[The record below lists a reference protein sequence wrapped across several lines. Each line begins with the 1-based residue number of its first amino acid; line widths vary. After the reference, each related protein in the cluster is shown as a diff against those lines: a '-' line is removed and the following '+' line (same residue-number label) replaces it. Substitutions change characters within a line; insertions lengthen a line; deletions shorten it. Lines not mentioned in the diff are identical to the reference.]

1 VARITIAD
9 IVKESGLSRATVDRA
24 LNSRVG
30 VHSRTKALVES
41 AVQRLNRTRD
51 VVQDWPTVELA
62 LRLGRGLMSQLT
74 VSAERLDPGEL
85 EVFDLYQ
92 LDDTAVLTR
101 IRGLCQDVARPL
113 VLTVKNTPQVIAELA
128 KARRRGKTVIAL
140 VSDLDQMARDAY
152 VGIDNRA
159 AGQTASFLIGRM
171 LGDRPT
177 TVGVVLGNH
186 AYRCHEDREIGF
198 RSALRAHC
206 PKLVLV
212 AEAVGQDDPAKT
224 YTAVRRM
231 LDEYPGIGA
240 IYNVADGNLGL
251 ADALKEA
258 DRAHDLLIVGH
269 EANHITVPLM
279 QEGVIDFVIAQKPG
293 ELLGGAINQ
302 ARLTKGERDSDQSL
316 IDFSVITRF
325 NLPEYGLAV
334 TD

>member
-1 VARITIAD
+1 MARITIAD

-198 RSALRAHC
+198 RSALRAHF
-206 PKLVLV
+206 PKVVLV

>member
-1 VARITIAD
+1 MARITIAD

-24 LNSRVG
+24 LNGRVG
-30 VHSRTKALVES
+30 VHSRTKALVDA
-41 AVQRLNRTRD
+41 AVQRLSRTQD
-51 VVQDWPTVELA
+51 VLPDWPTVELA
-62 LRLGRGLMSQLT
+62 LRLGRGLMSQLKM
-74 VSAERLDPGEL
+74 SAGKFNPDEL
-85 EVFDLYQ
+85 AVHDLYQ
-92 LDDTAVLTR
+92 MDDAAVLAR
-101 IRGLCQDVARPL
+101 IRSLCQDVSRPL
-113 VLTVKNTPQVIAELA
+113 ALTVKNTPQVVAELA
-128 KARRRGKTVIAL
+128 RARKRGKTVVAL

-198 RSALRAHC
+198 RTALRAHF
-206 PKLVLV
+206 PKVVLV

-224 YTAVRRM
+224 YAAVRRM

-240 IYNVADGNLGL
+240 IYNVAGGNLGL

-258 DRAHDLLIVGH
+258 GRAHDLLIVGH
-269 EANHITVPLM
+269 EVNHITVPMM

-293 ELLGGAINQ
+293 DLLGGVIHQ
-302 ARLTKGERDSDQSL
+302 ARLTKMDRKTDQL
-316 IDFSVITRF
+316 LVDFAVVTRF
-325 NLPEYGLAV
+325 NLPEYGLEV
-334 TD
+334 VD